1 MNNSIDFLLSVQ
13 DDRADADELRS
24 ILVNLATQ
32 LDRLSANVTEVA
44 ATEAMSTGM
53 IPKGDEKGNLLD
65 VKINLDTLKQFGK
78 WLYDRVVGTT
88 TKAKFEYDGQKFEF
102 DGRNEQ
108 DRAAALRDFEK
119 FVIAIERAKKAKNNA

>member
-32 LDRLSANVTEVA
+32 LDRFSADVTEVPA
-44 ATEAMSTGM
+44 SEAVATGM
-53 IPKGDEKGNLLD
+53 IPKGDDKGNLLD
-65 VKINLDTLKQFGK
+65 VKINLDPLKQFAK
-78 WLYDRVVGTT
+78 WLYDRLVGGT
-88 TKAKFEYDGQKFEF
+88 TKATFEYDGQKFEF
-102 DGRNEQ
+102 NGRNEQ
-108 DRAAALRDFEK
+108 DRAAAMRDFEK